1 MKQVY
6 NAWIKIEQTRRKKGE
21 RGEGRGKRNEK
32 RRKLMEKGEKTNE
45 NKYSYFPPKNRKI

>member
-6 NAWIKIEQTRRKKGE
+6 NAWIKIEQTRRRKGE

-32 RRKLMEKGEKTNE
+32 RRKFMEKTNDY
-45 NKYSYFPPKNRKI
+45 KYSYFPPKNRKI